1 MIQMSM
7 LLFEI
12 TELKNSVLELLA
24 KLKMHKIFIRKA
36 TRNQTKR
43 IINLNATV
51 YLLDDRFF
59 FKCYSYCVL

>member
-59 FKCYSYCVL
+59 L